1 MNIANAGAR
10 ACDHSGDIIDLK
22 VRVGALE
29 HTVQE
34 VKASI
39 KRVED
44 NSDEILSALKFGNT
58 VVGFA
63 RRHGGAILAFAIGA
77 GFMNENLATLIRSL
91 LGA

>member
-1 MNIANAGAR
+1 MDHARAGAMT
-10 ACDHSGDIIDLK
+10 CYHSGDIIDLK
-22 VRVGALE
+22 VRVAALE

-44 NSDEILSALKFGNT
+44 NSDEILSALKLGKGIIGFG
-58 VVGFA
+58 
-63 RRHGGAILAFAIGA
+63 RKHGGAILAFAIGA
-77 GFMNENLATLIRSL
+77 GFLNENLATLIRSL